1 MKPAVSFLKFFTWL
15 VILAFLVVSKKG
27 VSQNNTTSKNLDTIP
42 FLRYGE
48 VSTKFSKPTEEL
60 KKGQIISNVLKII
73 NHADIPLN
81 FSVDAIFPGGWKRIG
96 SKNQIHTAKPKDTV
110 FVPIIILPTKLVNG
124 NTEIIVNTFIISE
137 DGQQIGNNFF
147 TLTTTKKVAWSID
160 IKNNTNFYFKNDE
173 NTKDFNFSIN
183 NNGNYNQDI
192 FVSYT
197 IPRKDLI
204 LTDTLLK
211 PLIEPNKTFT
221 LLPGEQKEIKHKI
234 IASSLNKR
242 NENRISINNYLPL
255 TNTQRIAR
263 TLIVNTSEPKIRKTD
278 LQRKTK
284 INFIKLPNEI
294 EANSFG
300 YPNLP
305 LIVDLTAQN
314 ILDNRSFLS
323 LNLQG
328 FKQLNPEASLVYFTQ
343 LNYSNSF
350 FTNNVFKN
358 APWYVGYFDN
368 KKSIEI
374 GQVNGDLIGASSSGK
389 GIKLGYQ
396 FNEKHSAGGFYVN
409 SNGFFSSENS
419 IISYGGWYKFK
430 YNENIRLRTSAGRSS
445 NNFTERVNNSI
456 ILQTSVNFLNSHSI
470 SFISGFN
477 NLQFKVNDIS
487 QSTNGYLIGT
497 NYSSIA
503 FKKKLRSN
511 INVRYND
518 KYFSNGS
525 SERINIS
532 QRFNYQL
539 SKDWIAIATNNYQK
553 SNIFNRNTDTFLYT
567 QENFFSNV
575 SFSKKTLKGSYQPG
589 VFFEYRNFPTNSFVL
604 RGLNFRYSLYNF
616 EKNLLSSI
624 FTRAGYAKP
633 KDIIDSEEY
642 FSLEMSGLF
651 RYQTWS
657 LTGRYNL
664 GTFSSISSQQNQNNF
679 STPQSLRLS
688 IQNQYLFP
696 SKQFVLE
703 SNLIYSYNNIFKNH
717 SLGIFPQLFYFSD
730 SGWRFGLSANY
741 MFTSSDFS
749 SVYDTTDIGQNQ
761 NQASI
766 GPTVNSNLNLN
777 FSLRKEFGVPIP
789 FTNKTAASA
798 KFVSFLDINGNNI
811 KDKDE
816 VSIQNVVVKLNKHE
830 VITNF
835 DGEASIKNV
844 QQGKYKLEIL
854 PLEELNG
861 WFSNTK
867 DSIFINEDG
876 INYIPFVRGIK
887 VYGDIIIDRQKI
899 AVTDDKKL
907 DLSRIKISAIKG
919 DKIYNTLTNK
929 NGRFEFYLPFGS
941 YTITMDEV
949 ILNDRFRVTRN
960 NLPIKLRNDQDGV
973 YVSFYII
980 EKRRKVIFKDFTKK
994 KKDKGF

>member
-1 MKPAVSFLKFFTWL
+1 LKPAISFLKFFTWL
-15 VILAFLVVSKKG
+15 VVLASLFISKKG

-42 FLRYGE
+42 FIRYGQ

-96 SKNQIHTAKPKDTV
+96 SKNKIHIAKPKDTV
-110 FVPIIILPTKLVNG
+110 FVPIIILPTKLING
-124 NTEIIVNTFIISE
+124 NTEIIVNTFIIDE

-173 NTKDFNFSIN
+173 NTKDFNFLIN

-234 IASSLNKR
+234 IAKSINER

-358 APWYVGYFDN
+358 APWYVGYFDD

-430 YNENIRLRTSAGRSS
+430 YNESIRLRASAGRSS
-445 NNFTERVNNSI
+445 NNFTERLNNSI
-456 ILQTSVNFLNSHSI
+456 ILQPSVNFLNSHSI

-497 NYSSIA
+497 NYSSIT

-539 SKDWIAIATNNYQK
+539 SKDWIAIATNNFQK

-589 VFFEYRNFPTNSFVL
+589 VFFEYRNFPNNSFVL

-616 EKNLLSSI
+616 EKNLLTSL

-633 KDIIDSEEY
+633 KNVIDSEEY

-696 SKQFVLE
+696 SRQFVLE

-749 SVYDTTDIGQNQ
+749 SVYDTTNIGQNS
-761 NQASI
+761 NQLPV

-816 VSIQNVVVKLNKHE
+816 VSVQNIVVKLNKHE

-835 DGEASIKNV
+835 EGEASIKNV

-960 NLPIKLRNDQDGV
+960 NLPVKLRNDQDGV

-994 KKDKGF
+994 KND

>member
-1 MKPAVSFLKFFTWL
+1 LKPAISFLKFFTWL
-15 VILAFLVVSKKG
+15 VVLASLFISKKG

-42 FLRYGE
+42 FIRYGQ

-96 SKNQIHTAKPKDTV
+96 SKNKIHIAKPKDTV
-110 FVPIIILPTKLVNG
+110 FVPIIILPTKLING
-124 NTEIIVNTFIISE
+124 NTEIIVNTFIIDE

-173 NTKDFNFSIN
+173 NTKDFNFLIN

-234 IASSLNKR
+234 IAKSINER

-358 APWYVGYFDN
+358 APWYVGYFDD

-430 YNENIRLRTSAGRSS
+430 YNESIRLRASAGRSS
-445 NNFTERVNNSI
+445 NNFTERLNNSI
-456 ILQTSVNFLNSHSI
+456 ILQPSVNFLNSHSI

-497 NYSSIA
+497 NYSSIT

-539 SKDWIAIATNNYQK
+539 SKDWIAIATNNFQK

-589 VFFEYRNFPTNSFVL
+589 VFFEYRNFPNNSFVL

-616 EKNLLSSI
+616 EKNLLTSL

-633 KDIIDSEEY
+633 KNVIDSEEY

-696 SKQFVLE
+696 SRKFVLE

-749 SVYDTTDIGQNQ
+749 SVYDTTNIGQNS
-761 NQASI
+761 NQLPV

-816 VSIQNVVVKLNKHE
+816 VSVQNIVVKLNKHE

-835 DGEASIKNV
+835 EGEASIKNV

-960 NLPIKLRNDQDGV
+960 NLPVKLRNDQDGV

-994 KKDKGF
+994 KND

>member
-1 MKPAVSFLKFFTWL
+1 LKPAISFLKFFTWL
-15 VILAFLVVSKKG
+15 VVLAFLVVSKKG

-42 FLRYGE
+42 FIRYGQ

-60 KKGQIISNVLKII
+60 KKGQIISNVLKVI

-96 SKNQIHTAKPKDTV
+96 SKNKIHIAKPKDTV

-124 NTEIIVNTFIISE
+124 NTEIIVNTFIIDE

-234 IASSLNKR
+234 IAKSINER
-242 NENRISINNYLPL
+242 NENRISINNFLPL
-255 TNTQRIAR
+255 TNTQRITR

-328 FKQLNPEASLVYFTQ
+328 FKQLNSEASLVYFTQ

-358 APWYVGYFDN
+358 APWYVGYFDD

-430 YNENIRLRTSAGRSS
+430 YNESIRLRASAGRSS

-456 ILQTSVNFLNSHSI
+456 ILQPSVNFLNSHSI

-497 NYSSIA
+497 NYSSTA
-503 FKKKLRSN
+503 FKRKLRSN

-589 VFFEYRNFPTNSFVL
+589 AFFEYRNFPNNSFIL

-616 EKNLLSSI
+616 EKNLLTSI

-633 KDIIDSEEY
+633 KNIIDSEEY

-717 SLGIFPQLFYFSD
+717 SLGIFPQLFYFSN

-941 YTITMDEV
+941 YTVTMDEV

-960 NLPIKLRNDQDGV
+960 NLPIKLRNEQDGV

-994 KKDKGF
+994 KKD

>member
-234 IASSLNKR
+234 IAKSINER
-242 NENRISINNYLPL
+242 NENRISINNFLPL
-255 TNTQRIAR
+255 TNTQRITR

-358 APWYVGYFDN
+358 APWYVGYFDD

-430 YNENIRLRTSAGRSS
+430 YNESIRLRASAGRSS

-456 ILQTSVNFLNSHSI
+456 ILQPSVNFLNSHSI

-497 NYSSIA
+497 NYSSTA
-503 FKKKLRSN
+503 FKRKLRSN

-589 VFFEYRNFPTNSFVL
+589 AFFEYRNFPNNSFIL

-941 YTITMDEV
+941 YTVTMDEI

-994 KKDKGF
+994 KKD

>member
-1 MKPAVSFLKFFTWL
+1 MKPAISFLKFFTWL

-42 FLRYGE
+42 FLRYGQ

-81 FSVDAIFPGGWKRIG
+81 FSVDAIFPGGWKRID
-96 SKNQIHTAKPKDTV
+96 SKNKIHTAKPKDTV

-124 NTEIIVNTFIISE
+124 NTEIIVNTFIIDE

-160 IKNNTNFYFKNDE
+160 IKNNNNFYFKNDE

-234 IASSLNKR
+234 IAKSINER
-242 NENRISINNYLPL
+242 NENRISINNFLPL
-255 TNTQRIAR
+255 TNTQRITR

-358 APWYVGYFDN
+358 APWYVGYFDD

-430 YNENIRLRTSAGRSS
+430 YNESIRLRASAGRSS

-456 ILQTSVNFLNSHSI
+456 ILQPSVNFLNSHSI

-589 VFFEYRNFPTNSFVL
+589 AFFEYRNFPNNSFIL

-616 EKNLLSSI
+616 EKNLLTSI

-633 KDIIDSEEY
+633 KNIIDSEEY

-717 SLGIFPQLFYFSD
+717 SLGIFPQLFYFSN

-798 KFVSFLDINGNNI
+798 KFVSFLDINGNNN

-941 YTITMDEV
+941 YTVTMDEI

-960 NLPIKLRNDQDGV
+960 NLPIKLRNEQDGV

-994 KKDKGF
+994 KKD

>member
-1 MKPAVSFLKFFTWL
+1 LKSAVSFLKFFTWL
-15 VILAFLVVSKKG
+15 VVLAFLVVSKKG

-42 FLRYGE
+42 FIRYGQ

-60 KKGQIISNVLKII
+60 KKGQIISNILKII
-73 NHADIPLN
+73 NHSDIPLN

-96 SKNQIHTAKPKDTV
+96 SKNKIHIAKPKDTV
-110 FVPIIILPTKLVNG
+110 FVPIIILPTKLING
-124 NTEIIVNTFIISE
+124 NTEIIVNTFIIDE

-173 NTKDFNFSIN
+173 NTKDFNFLIN

-234 IASSLNKR
+234 IAKSINER

-358 APWYVGYFDN
+358 APWYVGYFDD

-430 YNENIRLRTSAGRSS
+430 YNESIRLRASAGRSS

-456 ILQTSVNFLNSHSI
+456 ILQPSVNFLNSHSI

-589 VFFEYRNFPTNSFVL
+589 VFFEYRNFPNNSFVL

-696 SKQFVLE
+696 SRKFVLE

-811 KDKDE
+811 KDKNE

-941 YTITMDEV
+941 YTVTMDEV

-960 NLPIKLRNDQDGV
+960 NLPIKLRNEQDGV

-980 EKRRKVIFKDFTKK
+980 EKRRKVIFKDFSKK
-994 KKDKGF
+994 KNN

>member
-1 MKPAVSFLKFFTWL
+1 LKPAVSFLKFFTWL

-358 APWYVGYFDN
+358 APWYVGYFDD

-456 ILQTSVNFLNSHSI
+456 ILQPSVNFLNSHSI

-798 KFVSFLDINGNNI
+798 KFASFLDINGNNI

-994 KKDKGF
+994 KKD

>member
-1 MKPAVSFLKFFTWL
+1 MKSAVSFLKFFTWL
-15 VILAFLVVSKKG
+15 VVLAFLVVSKKG

-42 FLRYGE
+42 FIRYGQ

-96 SKNQIHTAKPKDTV
+96 SKNKIHIAKPKDTV
-110 FVPIIILPTKLVNG
+110 FVPIIILPTKLING
-124 NTEIIVNTFIISE
+124 NTEIIVNTFIIDE

-173 NTKDFNFSIN
+173 NTKDFNFLIN

-234 IASSLNKR
+234 IAKSINER

-358 APWYVGYFDN
+358 APWYVGYFDD

-430 YNENIRLRTSAGRSS
+430 YNESIRLRASAGRSS

-456 ILQTSVNFLNSHSI
+456 ILQPSVNFLNSHSI

-589 VFFEYRNFPTNSFVL
+589 VFFEYRNFPNNSFVL

-696 SKQFVLE
+696 SRKFVLE

-798 KFVSFLDINGNNI
+798 KFVSFLDINGNSI
-811 KDKDE
+811 KDKNE

-941 YTITMDEV
+941 YTVTMDEV

-960 NLPIKLRNDQDGV
+960 NLPIKLRNEQDGV

-980 EKRRKVIFKDFTKK
+980 EKRRKVIFKDFSKK
-994 KKDKGF
+994 KNN

>member
-1 MKPAVSFLKFFTWL
+1 M
-15 VILAFLVVSKKG
+15 
-27 VSQNNTTSKNLDTIP
+27 
-42 FLRYGE
+42 
-48 VSTKFSKPTEEL
+48 
-60 KKGQIISNVLKII
+60 
-73 NHADIPLN
+73 
-81 FSVDAIFPGGWKRIG
+81 
-96 SKNQIHTAKPKDTV
+96 
-110 FVPIIILPTKLVNG
+110 
-124 NTEIIVNTFIISE
+124 
-137 DGQQIGNNFF
+137 
-147 TLTTTKKVAWSID
+147 
-160 IKNNTNFYFKNDE
+160 
-173 NTKDFNFSIN
+173 
-183 NNGNYNQDI
+183 
-192 FVSYT
+192 SYT

-221 LLPGEQKEIKHKI
+221 LLPGEKKEIKHKA

-242 NENRISINNYLPL
+242 NENRISINNFLPL

-350 FTNNVFKN
+350 FSNNVFKN
-358 APWYVGYFDN
+358 APWYVGYFDD

-430 YNENIRLRTSAGRSS
+430 YNESIRLRASAGRSS

-456 ILQTSVNFLNSHSI
+456 ILQPSVNFLNSHSI

-497 NYSSIA
+497 NYSSIT

-539 SKDWIAIATNNYQK
+539 SKDWIAIATNNFQK

-589 VFFEYRNFPTNSFVL
+589 VFFEYRNFPNNSFVL

-616 EKNLLSSI
+616 EKNLLTSL

-633 KDIIDSEEY
+633 KNVIDSEEY

-696 SKQFVLE
+696 SRQFVLE

-749 SVYDTTDIGQNQ
+749 SVYDTTNIGQNS
-761 NQASI
+761 NQLPV

-816 VSIQNVVVKLNKHE
+816 VSVQNIVVKLNKHE

-835 DGEASIKNV
+835 EGEASIKNV

-960 NLPIKLRNDQDGV
+960 NLPVKLRNDQDGV

-994 KKDKGF
+994 KND

>member
-15 VILAFLVVSKKG
+15 VVLAFLVVSKKG

-42 FLRYGE
+42 FIRYGQ

-96 SKNQIHTAKPKDTV
+96 SKNKIHIAKPKDTV
-110 FVPIIILPTKLVNG
+110 FVPIIILPTKLING
-124 NTEIIVNTFIISE
+124 NTEIIVNTFIIDE

-234 IASSLNKR
+234 IAKSINER

-358 APWYVGYFDN
+358 APWYVGYFDD

-430 YNENIRLRTSAGRSS
+430 YNESIRLRASAGRSS

-456 ILQTSVNFLNSHSI
+456 ILQPSVNFLNSHSI

-589 VFFEYRNFPTNSFVL
+589 VFFEYRNFPNNSFVL

-696 SKQFVLE
+696 SRQFVLE

-741 MFTSSDFS
+741 MFTTSDFS

-798 KFVSFLDINGNNI
+798 KFVSFLDINGNSI

-941 YTITMDEV
+941 YTVTMDEV

-960 NLPIKLRNDQDGV
+960 NLPIKLRNEQDGV

-980 EKRRKVIFKDFTKK
+980 EKRRKVIFKDFSKK
-994 KKDKGF
+994 KNN

>member
-1 MKPAVSFLKFFTWL
+1 LKPAISFLKFFTWL
-15 VILAFLVVSKKG
+15 VVLAFLVVSKKG

-42 FLRYGE
+42 FIRYGQ

-60 KKGQIISNVLKII
+60 KKGQIISNVLKVI

-96 SKNQIHTAKPKDTV
+96 SKNKIHIAKPKDTV

-124 NTEIIVNTFIISE
+124 NTEIIVNTFIIDE

-234 IASSLNKR
+234 IAKSINER
-242 NENRISINNYLPL
+242 NENRISINNFLPL
-255 TNTQRIAR
+255 TNTQRITR

-328 FKQLNPEASLVYFTQ
+328 FKQLNSEASLVYFTQ

-358 APWYVGYFDN
+358 APWYVGYFDD

-389 GIKLGYQ
+389 GIKIGYQ

-409 SNGFFSSENS
+409 SNGFFSFENS

-430 YNENIRLRTSAGRSS
+430 YNESIRLRASAGRSS

-456 ILQTSVNFLNSHSI
+456 ILQPSVNFLNSHSI

-497 NYSSIA
+497 NYSSTA

-589 VFFEYRNFPTNSFVL
+589 AFFEYRNFPNNSFIL

-616 EKNLLSSI
+616 EKNLLTSI

-633 KDIIDSEEY
+633 KNIIDSEEY

-717 SLGIFPQLFYFSD
+717 SLGIFPQLFYFSN

-941 YTITMDEV
+941 YTVTMDEI

-960 NLPIKLRNDQDGV
+960 NLPIKLRNEQDGV

-994 KKDKGF
+994 KKD

>member
-1 MKPAVSFLKFFTWL
+1 LKPAISFLKFFTWL
-15 VILAFLVVSKKG
+15 VILASLVVSKKG

-42 FLRYGE
+42 FIRYGQ

-60 KKGQIISNVLKII
+60 KKGQIISNVLKVI

-81 FSVDAIFPGGWKRIG
+81 FSVDAIFPGGWKRID
-96 SKNQIHTAKPKDTV
+96 SKNKIHTAKPKDTV

-124 NTEIIVNTFIISE
+124 NTEIIVNTFIIDE

-234 IASSLNKR
+234 IAKSINER
-242 NENRISINNYLPL
+242 NENRISINNFLPL
-255 TNTQRIAR
+255 TNTQRITR

-328 FKQLNPEASLVYFTQ
+328 FKQLNSEASLVYFTQ

-358 APWYVGYFDN
+358 APWYVGYFDD

-430 YNENIRLRTSAGRSS
+430 YNESIRLRASAGRSS

-456 ILQTSVNFLNSHSI
+456 ILQPSVNFLNSHSI

-497 NYSSIA
+497 NYSSTA

-575 SFSKKTLKGSYQPG
+575 SFSKKTLKGAYQPG
-589 VFFEYRNFPTNSFVL
+589 AFFEYRNFPNNSFIL

-616 EKNLLSSI
+616 EKNLLTSI

-861 WFSNTK
+861 WFANTK

-941 YTITMDEV
+941 YTVTMDEV

-960 NLPIKLRNDQDGV
+960 NLPIKLRNEQDGV

-994 KKDKGF
+994 KKD

>member
-81 FSVDAIFPGGWKRIG
+81 FSIDAIFPGGWKRIG

-183 NNGNYNQDI
+183 NKGNYNQDI

-328 FKQLNPEASLVYFTQ
+328 FKQLNPESSLVYFTQ

-350 FTNNVFKN
+350 FTNNVFKK
-358 APWYVGYFDN
+358 APWYVGYFDD

-430 YNENIRLRTSAGRSS
+430 YNENIRLRASAGRSS

-456 ILQTSVNFLNSHSI
+456 ILQPSVNFLNSHSI

-477 NLQFKVNDIS
+477 NLKFKVNDIS

-589 VFFEYRNFPTNSFVL
+589 AFFEYRNFPNNSFIL

-633 KDIIDSEEY
+633 KNVIDSEEY

-949 ILNDRFRVTRN
+949 ILNNRFRVTRN

-994 KKDKGF
+994 KKD

>member
-42 FLRYGE
+42 FLRYGQ

-60 KKGQIISNVLKII
+60 KKGQIISNVLKVI

-81 FSVDAIFPGGWKRIG
+81 FSVDAIFPGGWKRID
-96 SKNQIHTAKPKDTV
+96 SKNKIHTAKPKDTV

-242 NENRISINNYLPL
+242 NENRISINNFLPL
-255 TNTQRIAR
+255 TNTQRITR

-358 APWYVGYFDN
+358 APWYVGYFDD

-430 YNENIRLRTSAGRSS
+430 YNESIRLRASAGRSS

-456 ILQTSVNFLNSHSI
+456 ILQPSVNFLNSHSI

-497 NYSSIA
+497 NYSSTA
-503 FKKKLRSN
+503 FKRKLRSN

-589 VFFEYRNFPTNSFVL
+589 AFFEYRNFPNNSFIL

-616 EKNLLSSI
+616 EKNLLTSI

-633 KDIIDSEEY
+633 KNIIDSEEY

-717 SLGIFPQLFYFSD
+717 SLGIFPQLFYFSN

-941 YTITMDEV
+941 YTVTMDEI

-960 NLPIKLRNDQDGV
+960 NLPIKLRNEQDGV

-994 KKDKGF
+994 KKD

>member
-183 NNGNYNQDI
+183 NKGNYNQDI

-328 FKQLNPEASLVYFTQ
+328 FKQLNPESSLVYFTQ

-350 FTNNVFKN
+350 FTNNVFKK
-358 APWYVGYFDN
+358 APWYVGYFDD

-430 YNENIRLRTSAGRSS
+430 YNENIRLRASAGRSS

-456 ILQTSVNFLNSHSI
+456 ILQPSVNFLNSHSI

-477 NLQFKVNDIS
+477 NLKFKVNDIS

-539 SKDWIAIATNNYQK
+539 SKDWIAIATNNFQK

-589 VFFEYRNFPTNSFVL
+589 AFFEYRNFPNNSFIL

-633 KDIIDSEEY
+633 KNVIDSEEY

-941 YTITMDEV
+941 YNITMDEL

-994 KKDKGF
+994 KKD

>member
-1 MKPAVSFLKFFTWL
+1 MKPAISFLKFFTWL
-15 VILAFLVVSKKG
+15 VVLAFLVVSKKG

-42 FLRYGE
+42 FIRYGQ

-60 KKGQIISNVLKII
+60 KKGQIISNVLKVI

-96 SKNQIHTAKPKDTV
+96 SKNKIHIAKPKDTV

-124 NTEIIVNTFIISE
+124 NTEIIVNTFIIDE

-221 LLPGEQKEIKHKI
+221 LLPGEKKEIKHKA

-242 NENRISINNYLPL
+242 NENRISINNFLPL
-255 TNTQRIAR
+255 TNTQRITR

-328 FKQLNPEASLVYFTQ
+328 FKQLNSEASLVYFTQ

-358 APWYVGYFDN
+358 APWYVGYFDD

-389 GIKLGYQ
+389 GIKIGYQ

-409 SNGFFSSENS
+409 SNGFFSFENS

-430 YNENIRLRTSAGRSS
+430 YNESIRLRASAGRSS

-456 ILQTSVNFLNSHSI
+456 ILQPSVNFLNSHSI

-497 NYSSIA
+497 NYSSTA

-575 SFSKKTLKGSYQPG
+575 SFSKKTLKGAYQPG
-589 VFFEYRNFPTNSFVL
+589 AFFEYRNFPNNSFIL

-616 EKNLLSSI
+616 EKNLLTSI

-717 SLGIFPQLFYFSD
+717 SLGIFPQLFYFSN

-835 DGEASIKNV
+835 EGEASIKNL
-844 QQGKYKLEIL
+844 QQGNYKLEIL

-861 WFSNTK
+861 WFANTK

-941 YTITMDEV
+941 YTVTMDEV

-960 NLPIKLRNDQDGV
+960 NLPVKLRNEQDGV

-994 KKDKGF
+994 KND

>member
-1 MKPAVSFLKFFTWL
+1 MRPVLSFLKFTLWL
-15 VILAFLVVSKKG
+15 IILAALFISQKGYSQTFLTK
-27 VSQNNTTSKNLDTIP
+27 KNLDTVPYI
-42 FLRYGE
+42 RYGQ
-48 VSTKFSKPTEEL
+48 VSTKFSKPTQEL
-60 KKGQIISNVLKII
+60 KKGQIVSNVLKIV
-73 NHADIPLN
+73 NHDNTSLN
-81 FSVDAIFPGGWKRIG
+81 FSIDALFPVGWNRID
-96 SKNQIHTAKPKDTV
+96 SKNKIHTAKPKDTV
-110 FVPIIILPTKLVNG
+110 FIPIIILPTKLVNG
-124 NTEIIVNTFIISE
+124 NTEIIVNTFIIDG

-160 IKNNTNFYFKNDE
+160 VKNNTNFYFKNNE

-183 NNGNYNQDI
+183 NSGNYNQDI
-192 FVSYT
+192 FLRYT

-211 PLIEPNKTFT
+211 PITKLSKTFN
-221 LLPGEQKEIKHKI
+221 LLPGENKEIKHKI
-234 IASSLNKR
+234 IASSFNKG
-242 NENRISINNYLPL
+242 NEKRISTNNFLPL
-255 TNTQRIAR
+255 TNTQRITR
-263 TLIVNTSEPKIRKTD
+263 TLIINTSEPKIRKKD

-284 INFIKLPNEI
+284 INFIKLPNKI
-294 EANSFG
+294 EANSYG

-305 LIVDLTAQN
+305 LILDLTAQN
-314 ILDNRSFLS
+314 ILDDRSFLS

-328 FKQLNPEASLVYFTQ
+328 FKQLNPQASLVYFTQ

-358 APWYVGYFDN
+358 APWYVGYFDD

-374 GQVNGDLIGASSSGK
+374 GQVNGDMIGASSSGK
-389 GIKLGYQ
+389 GIKVGYQ

-409 SNGFFSSENS
+409 SSGFFSSKNS

-430 YNENIRLRTSAGRSS
+430 YNENIRFRASAGRSS
-445 NNFTERVNNSI
+445 NKFTERVNNSI
-456 ILQTSVNFLNSHSI
+456 ILQPSVNFLNSHSI
-470 SFISGFN
+470 SLISGFN
-477 NLQFKVNDIS
+477 NLQFKVNDIY

-497 NYSSIA
+497 NYSSIT
-503 FKKKLRSN
+503 FKKKLRYN
-511 INVRYND
+511 INIRYND

-532 QRFNYQL
+532 QRLNYQL
-539 SKDWIAIATNNYQK
+539 SKGWIAIATNNYQK
-553 SNIFNRNTDTFLYT
+553 SKIFNRNTNTFLYD

-575 SFSKKTLKGSYQPG
+575 SFSKKTIKGSYQPG
-589 VFFEYRNFPTNSFVL
+589 VFYEYRNFPNNSFVL
-604 RGLNFRYSLYNF
+604 RGLSFRYSLYDF
-616 EKNLLSSI
+616 EKNLLTSL

-633 KDIIDSEEY
+633 KNVIDSEEY

-696 SKQFVLE
+696 NKQFVLE

-717 SLGIFPQLFYFSD
+717 SLGVFPQLFYFSD

-749 SVYDTTDIGQNQ
+749 SVYDTTNIGQNS
-761 NQASI
+761 NQMTV
-766 GPTVNSNLNLN
+766 GPSVNSNLNIN
-777 FSLRKEFGVPIP
+777 FSLRKEFGIPIP
-789 FTNKTAASA
+789 FTKKTAANA
-798 KFVSFLDINGNNI
+798 KFVSFIDINGNNI

-816 VSIQNVVVKLNKHE
+816 VSVQNIVIKLNKHE

-835 DGEASIKNV
+835 EGEASIKNV

-854 PLEELNG
+854 PLEKLNG

-867 DSIFINEDG
+867 DSIYINEDG

-887 VYGDIIIDRQKI
+887 VYGDISIDRQKI
-899 AVTDDKKL
+899 AITDDKKL
-907 DLSRIKISAIKG
+907 DLSRIKISAIKD

-960 NLPIKLRNDQDGV
+960 NLPVKLRNDQDGA
-973 YVSFYII
+973 YVSFYIL

-994 KKDKGF
+994 KNN

>member
-1 MKPAVSFLKFFTWL
+1 MKPAISFLKFFTWL
-15 VILAFLVVSKKG
+15 VVLASLFISKKG

-42 FLRYGE
+42 FIRYGQ

-81 FSVDAIFPGGWKRIG
+81 FSVDAIFPGGWKRID

-110 FVPIIILPTKLVNG
+110 FIPIIILPTKLVNG
-124 NTEIIVNTFIISE
+124 NTEIIVNTFIIDE

-160 IKNNTNFYFKNDE
+160 IKNNTNLYFKNDE

-221 LLPGEQKEIKHKI
+221 LLPGEKKEIKHKA

-242 NENRISINNYLPL
+242 NENRISINNFLPL

-350 FTNNVFKN
+350 FSNNVFKN
-358 APWYVGYFDN
+358 APWYVGYFDD

-430 YNENIRLRTSAGRSS
+430 YNESIRLRASAGRSS

-456 ILQTSVNFLNSHSI
+456 ILQPSVNFLNSHSI

-497 NYSSIA
+497 NYSSIT

-539 SKDWIAIATNNYQK
+539 SKDWIAIATNNFQK

-589 VFFEYRNFPTNSFVL
+589 VFFEYRNFPNNSFVL

-616 EKNLLSSI
+616 EKNLLTSL

-633 KDIIDSEEY
+633 KNVIDSEEY

-696 SKQFVLE
+696 SRQFVLE

-749 SVYDTTDIGQNQ
+749 SVYDTTNIGQNS
-761 NQASI
+761 NQLPV

-816 VSIQNVVVKLNKHE
+816 VSVQNIVVKLNKHE

-835 DGEASIKNV
+835 EGEASIKNV

-960 NLPIKLRNDQDGV
+960 NLPVKLRNDQDGV

-994 KKDKGF
+994 KND

>member
-1 MKPAVSFLKFFTWL
+1 MKPAISFLKFFTWL
-15 VILAFLVVSKKG
+15 VILASLVVSKKG

-42 FLRYGE
+42 FIRYGQ

-60 KKGQIISNVLKII
+60 KKGQIISNVLKVI

-96 SKNQIHTAKPKDTV
+96 SKNKIHIAKPKDTV

-124 NTEIIVNTFIISE
+124 NTEIIVNTFIIDE

-234 IASSLNKR
+234 IAKSINER
-242 NENRISINNYLPL
+242 NENRISINNFLPL
-255 TNTQRIAR
+255 TNTQRITR

-305 LIVDLTAQN
+305 LKVDLTAQN

-328 FKQLNPEASLVYFTQ
+328 FKQLNSEASLVYFTQ

-358 APWYVGYFDN
+358 APWYVGYFDD

-389 GIKLGYQ
+389 GIKIGYQ

-409 SNGFFSSENS
+409 SNGFFSFENS

-430 YNENIRLRTSAGRSS
+430 YNESIRLRASAGRSS

-456 ILQTSVNFLNSHSI
+456 ILQPSVNFLNSHSI

-497 NYSSIA
+497 NYSSTA

-575 SFSKKTLKGSYQPG
+575 SFSKKTLKGAYQPG
-589 VFFEYRNFPTNSFVL
+589 AFFEYRNFPNNSFIL

-616 EKNLLSSI
+616 EKNLLTSI

-717 SLGIFPQLFYFSD
+717 SLGIFPQLFYFSN

-941 YTITMDEV
+941 YTVTMDEV

-960 NLPIKLRNDQDGV
+960 NLPIKLRNEQDGV

-994 KKDKGF
+994 KKD

>member
-1 MKPAVSFLKFFTWL
+1 LKPAISFLKFFTWL
-15 VILAFLVVSKKG
+15 VILASLVVSKKG

-42 FLRYGE
+42 FIRYGQ

-60 KKGQIISNVLKII
+60 KKGQIISNVLKVI

-81 FSVDAIFPGGWKRIG
+81 FSVDAIFPGGWKRID
-96 SKNQIHTAKPKDTV
+96 SKNKIHTAKPKDTV

-124 NTEIIVNTFIISE
+124 NTEIIVNTFIIDE

-234 IASSLNKR
+234 IAKSINER
-242 NENRISINNYLPL
+242 NENRISINNFLPL
-255 TNTQRIAR
+255 TNTQRITR

-328 FKQLNPEASLVYFTQ
+328 FKQLNSEASLVYFTQ

-358 APWYVGYFDN
+358 APWYVGYFDD

-430 YNENIRLRTSAGRSS
+430 YNESIRLRASAGRSS

-456 ILQTSVNFLNSHSI
+456 ILQPSVNFLNSHSI

-497 NYSSIA
+497 NYSSTA

-589 VFFEYRNFPTNSFVL
+589 VFYEYRNFPNNSFVL

-616 EKNLLSSI
+616 EKNLLTSL

-633 KDIIDSEEY
+633 KNVIDSEEY

-717 SLGIFPQLFYFSD
+717 SLGIFPQLFYFSN

-861 WFSNTK
+861 WFANTK

-941 YTITMDEV
+941 YTVTMDEV

-960 NLPIKLRNDQDGV
+960 NLPIKLRNEQDGV

-994 KKDKGF
+994 KKD

>member
-358 APWYVGYFDN
+358 APWYVGYFDD

-430 YNENIRLRTSAGRSS
+430 YNENIRLRASAGRSS

-456 ILQTSVNFLNSHSI
+456 ILQPSVNFLNSHSI

-633 KDIIDSEEY
+633 KDIINSEEY

-798 KFVSFLDINGNNI
+798 KFASFLDINGNNI

-994 KKDKGF
+994 KKD

>member
-42 FLRYGE
+42 FLRYGQ

-60 KKGQIISNVLKII
+60 KKGQIISNVLKVI

-96 SKNQIHTAKPKDTV
+96 SKNKIHIAKPKDTV

-234 IASSLNKR
+234 IAKSINER
-242 NENRISINNYLPL
+242 NENRISINNFLPL
-255 TNTQRIAR
+255 TNTQRITR

-358 APWYVGYFDN
+358 APWYVGYFDD

-430 YNENIRLRTSAGRSS
+430 YNESIRLRASAGRSS

-456 ILQTSVNFLNSHSI
+456 ILQPSVNFLNSHSI

-497 NYSSIA
+497 NYSSTA

-589 VFFEYRNFPTNSFVL
+589 AFFEYRNFPNNSFIL

-616 EKNLLSSI
+616 EKNLLTSI

-633 KDIIDSEEY
+633 KNIIDSEEY

-717 SLGIFPQLFYFSD
+717 SLGIFPQLFYFSN

-766 GPTVNSNLNLN
+766 GPAVNSNLNLN

-941 YTITMDEV
+941 YTVTMDEI

-960 NLPIKLRNDQDGV
+960 NLPIKLRNEQDGV

-994 KKDKGF
+994 KKD

>member
-81 FSVDAIFPGGWKRIG
+81 FSVDAIFPGGWKRID
-96 SKNQIHTAKPKDTV
+96 SKNKIHTAKPKDTV

-358 APWYVGYFDN
+358 APWYVGYFDD

-430 YNENIRLRTSAGRSS
+430 YNESIRLRASAGRSS

-456 ILQTSVNFLNSHSI
+456 ILQPSVNFLNSHSI

-497 NYSSIA
+497 NYSSTA

-589 VFFEYRNFPTNSFVL
+589 AFFEYRNFPNNSFIL

-616 EKNLLSSI
+616 EKNLLTSI

-633 KDIIDSEEY
+633 KNIIDSEEY

-717 SLGIFPQLFYFSD
+717 SLGIFPQLFYFSN

-798 KFVSFLDINGNNI
+798 KFVSFLDINGNNN

-994 KKDKGF
+994 KKD

>member
-1 MKPAVSFLKFFTWL
+1 MKSAVSFLKFFTWL
-15 VILAFLVVSKKG
+15 VVLAFLVVSKKG

-42 FLRYGE
+42 FIRYGQ

-96 SKNQIHTAKPKDTV
+96 SKNKIHIAKPKDTV
-110 FVPIIILPTKLVNG
+110 FVPIIILPTKLING
-124 NTEIIVNTFIISE
+124 NTEIIVNTFIIDE

-173 NTKDFNFSIN
+173 NTKDFNFLIN

-234 IASSLNKR
+234 IAKSINER

-358 APWYVGYFDN
+358 APWYVGYFDD

-430 YNENIRLRTSAGRSS
+430 YNESIRLRASAGRSS

-456 ILQTSVNFLNSHSI
+456 ILQPSVNFLNSHSI

-589 VFFEYRNFPTNSFVL
+589 VFFEYRNFPNNSFVL

-696 SKQFVLE
+696 SRKFVLE

-811 KDKDE
+811 KDKNE

-941 YTITMDEV
+941 YTVTMDEV

-960 NLPIKLRNDQDGV
+960 NLPIKLRNEQDGV

-980 EKRRKVIFKDFTKK
+980 EKRRKVIFKDFSKK
-994 KKDKGF
+994 KNN

>member
-1 MKPAVSFLKFFTWL
+1 LKPAVSFLKFFTWL

-124 NTEIIVNTFIISE
+124 NTEIIVNTFIIDE

-234 IASSLNKR
+234 IAKSINER
-242 NENRISINNYLPL
+242 NENRISINNFLPL
-255 TNTQRIAR
+255 TNTQRITR

-358 APWYVGYFDN
+358 APWYVGYFDD

-430 YNENIRLRTSAGRSS
+430 YNESIRLRASAGRSS

-456 ILQTSVNFLNSHSI
+456 ILQPSVNFLNSHSI

-497 NYSSIA
+497 NYSSTA
-503 FKKKLRSN
+503 FKRKLRSN

-589 VFFEYRNFPTNSFVL
+589 AFFEYRNFPNNSFIL

-616 EKNLLSSI
+616 EKNLLTSI

-633 KDIIDSEEY
+633 KNIIDSEEY

-717 SLGIFPQLFYFSD
+717 SLGIFPQLFYFSN

-941 YTITMDEV
+941 YTVTMDEI

-994 KKDKGF
+994 KKD

>member
-15 VILAFLVVSKKG
+15 VVLAFLVVSKKG

-42 FLRYGE
+42 FIRYGQ

-96 SKNQIHTAKPKDTV
+96 SKNKIHIAKPKDTV

-124 NTEIIVNTFIISE
+124 NTEIIVNTFIIDE

-234 IASSLNKR
+234 IAKSINER

-358 APWYVGYFDN
+358 APWYVGYFDD

-430 YNENIRLRTSAGRSS
+430 YNESIRLRASAGRSS

-456 ILQTSVNFLNSHSI
+456 ILQPSVNFLNSHSI

-589 VFFEYRNFPTNSFVL
+589 VFFEYRNFPNNSFVL

-696 SKQFVLE
+696 SRQFVLE

-741 MFTSSDFS
+741 MFTTSDFS

-798 KFVSFLDINGNNI
+798 KFVSFLDINGNSI

-941 YTITMDEV
+941 YTVTMDEV

-960 NLPIKLRNDQDGV
+960 NLPIKLRNEQDGV

-980 EKRRKVIFKDFTKK
+980 EKRRKVIFKDFSKK
-994 KKDKGF
+994 KNN